1 MSVLIVTMV
10 LLVVAVGCI
19 VYWRA
24 SNEAGKGFAI
34 TSAILVGLLVLNGAV
49 WFTVHTKTQSEVIQL
64 RVFSGN
70 TISAYIILSGEGG
83 ADAADAIRKYNSDL
97 ARLKSYNCNW
107 LLDSYYADV
116 PSDLDYLTLSVS
128 EAENTDAVE

>member
-1 MSVLIVTMV
+1 MV
-10 LLVVAVGCI
+10 LLVASVGCI

-34 TSAILVGLLVLNGAV
+34 MSAILVGLLVLNGIL
-49 WFTVHTKTQSEVIQL
+49 WFTVHAKTQSEVIQL

-83 ADAADAIRKYNSDL
+83 ADTAEAIREYNSDL
-97 ARLKSYNCNW
+97 ARMKSYNDNW
-107 LLDSYYADV
+107 LLESYYADV

-128 EAENTDAVE
+128 ESNNIE